1 MALTRTDLMVRANRA
16 IERDEAFIYDVA
28 AEHCQ
33 IVGNVRGMRWFVR
46 AVANWLID
54 NTGRWSHV
62 EAF

>member
-1 MALTRTDLMVRANRA
+1 MTTRSQLIQRARRA

-33 IVGNVRGMRWFVR
+33 IVGNMRHTRWFVR

-54 NTGRWSHV
+54 NTGRWSHL
-62 EAF
+62 EPF